1 MLAFIQSQS
10 NVVERI
16 LHHIETPAFVDLLVR
31 IIQLDETPAGAG
43 VLEVRRTSFYVC
55 RCLWQT
61 AILPQWLSAERLI
74 PRLVELLSP
83 YHGPAM
89 HAVVSDLVKG
99 IISMSAPSPG
109 AGLSEGLHNGPA
121 SNLFARQLAK
131 RDNVEKLTGFM
142 LDDYSFE
149 IELIEKGKKET
160 SPSTSILSPTNSNQP
175 PIPGGSTLPN
185 VDSAASSGI
194 HAISIIIEL
203 IRKNN
208 SDYFEPYL
216 FHTLRNLYQLSPV
229 HLNTRYSHVC
239 IL

>member
-1 MLAFIQSQS
+1 
-10 NVVERI
+10 
-16 LHHIETPAFVDLLVR
+16 
-31 IIQLDETPAGAG
+31 
-43 VLEVRRTSFYVC
+43 
-55 RCLWQT
+55 
-61 AILPQWLSAERLI
+61 
-74 PRLVELLSP
+74 
-83 YHGPAM
+83 
-89 HAVVSDLVKG
+89 
-99 IISMSAPSPG
+99 MSAPSPG

-216 FHTLRNLYQLSPV
+216 FHTLRNRLIQVQQQVSMHTEGGRGTLEQAFKEMANRMGVV
-229 HLNTRYSHVC
+229 HLGPLLDIMCDRLERFQQLLHKPRNGVSVLQMPSRIYLNLYCRTGKSPQRSGELC
-239 IL
+239 R